1 MDILRGADP
10 INDELEV
17 GFDERF
23 ESNWR
28 YVMIGGRIVMLLFV
42 LAALAGLLGQGP
54 YSHDRVSNAAHTLGV
69 DFEPV
74 ARSDTDT
81 QITFHIGHAS
91 PDGTATLQ
99 VGSTMIEPM
108 GLKMLLP
115 QPAVS
120 RPVHG
125 GLALT
130 YAVPPGE
137 RQVEVRLVVHPA
149 AIGPVHLSAAL
160 AGEAPIRWTQVIVP

>member
-1 MDILRGADP
+1 MAA
-10 INDELEV
+10 
-17 GFDERF
+17 
-23 ESNWR
+23 
-28 YVMIGGRIVMLLFV
+28 GRVVMLLFV

-54 YSHDRVSNAAHTLGV
+54 YSHDSVSSAGHTLAV

-81 QITFHIGHAS
+81 QITFHIDHPGA
-91 PDGTATLQ
+91 DGTATLL

-108 GLKMLLP
+108 GLKMLVP
-115 QPAVS
+115 QPVTS

-130 YAVPPGE
+130 YAVPPGAQ
-137 RQVEVRLVVHPA
+137 QVEVRIVVHPS
-149 AIGPVHLSAAL
+149 AIGPIHLSAGL
-160 AGEAPIRWTQVIVP
+160 AGEAPIRWTQVVVP